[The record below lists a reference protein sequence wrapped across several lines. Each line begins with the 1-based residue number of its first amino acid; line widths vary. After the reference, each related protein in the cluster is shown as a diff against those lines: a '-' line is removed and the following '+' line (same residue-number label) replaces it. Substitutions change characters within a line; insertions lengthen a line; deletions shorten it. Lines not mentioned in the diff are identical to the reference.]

1 MLAGAN
7 EFVETMEMPVEAWE
21 SAKVETAK
29 LEDVAVPTDSS
40 QGLKIQKLQQLKGS
54 GTEITPTE
62 PPRESE
68 TGEEVKTPDPP
79 MPTSGPTEPVPEEQR
94 DMEFPTV
101 TREVQQAFK
110 GSRAS
115 IAKMDAAAGGSKE
128 PVIAKP
134 KVKGKGRGRGGAK
147 KRPAAKDEN
156 TRPLKMA
163 SPVRVLSDSDVEEEE
178 PNVPKNLSEAFELAA
193 DEEAEG
199 PEKKKDPNTA
209 APKRRSN
216 KKGEPVPKAT
226 PKKRSRGKTVKPSPA
241 AKKLATKAKG
251 GDKKGSSKGA
261 KDTVTEEEV
270 TGKKTFAGRRCPKT
284 SPEAILRFECLRTA
298 FQNKIQKNIA
308 NSVSYLEAGFG
319 AKSKLCLGCPYVLKV
334 GARID
339 RTPKTITNEFSFQ
352 HFQLSTLQIKWWDF
366 AFKALKSENSATKEE
381 YMAIFNFQADKFL
394 KDDSFSTKA
403 KALVFEVSV

>member
-1 MLAGAN
+1 
-7 EFVETMEMPVEAWE
+7 MPVEAWE
-21 SAKVETAK
+21 LAKAETAK
-29 LEDVAVPTDSS
+29 REDVAVPTPPS
-40 QGLKIQKLQQLKGS
+40 QCLTLQKLQQLKGS
-54 GTEITPTE
+54 GTEIAPTE

-68 TGEEVKTPDPP
+68 IEGEEKTPDPP
-79 MPTSGPTEPVPEEQR
+79 MPTPPTSGPTEPVPVPGEQR
-94 DMEFPTV
+94 DMEFPMV

-115 IAKMDAAAGGSKE
+115 IKKMDAAAGGSEE

-134 KVKGKGRGRGGAK
+134 KGKGKGRGRGGAK

-163 SPVRVLSDSDVEEEE
+163 SPVRVLGDSEVEEEE
-178 PNVPKNLSEAFELAA
+178 VKDTSVVKDLRETFELVA
-193 DEEAEG
+193 DEEVES
-199 PEKKKDPNTA
+199 PEKKKKKLNNA
-209 APKRRSN
+209 VPKKRSN
-216 KKGEPVPKAT
+216 KKGDPVPKAT
-226 PKKRSRGKTVKPSPA
+226 PKTRSRGKTEKLSPA
-241 AKKLATKAKG
+241 AKKLAAKAKAKG
-251 GDKKGSSKGA
+251 SDKKGSSKGA

-334 GARID
+334 GARIG

-366 AFKALKSENSATKEE
+366 AFKALKNENSATKEE
-381 YMAIFNFQADKFL
+381 YMAICNFQADKFL

-403 KALVFEVSV
+403 KALVFQVSV